1 MTDTMPRILFGV
13 VFVLALGLVSCGG
26 DDTGFD
32 ESGRYLNKT
41 YGFSFI
47 PPKGWTWHEGKTG
60 ECDYVAGAYRDD
72 DLYVYVCVNEAPPE
86 VMTAGDDEENCS
98 QLVQYIQ
105 GKFHGRHVECRT
117 THIQRAKVASAMF
130 YREVADHG
138 RGKVQI
144 VNMTAILHKN
154 RIIMMNATA
163 TGTGPESA
171 KSVFSRNL
179 DDLTT
184 AAGSFWLH

>member
-1 MTDTMPRILFGV
+1 MTDIMPRVLLGV
-13 VFVLALGLVSCGG
+13 VFILALGLVSCGG

-32 ESGRYLNKT
+32 ESGRYLNKA

-60 ECDYVAGAYRDD
+60 ECDFVAGAYQDD
-72 DLYVYVCVNEAPPE
+72 DLYVYVCASAAPAE
-86 VMTAGDDEENCS
+86 VMTGGSDEENCS
-98 QLVQYIQ
+98 QLVKYIQ
-105 GKFHGRHVECRT
+105 GKFHGRHVECRS
-117 THIQRAKVASAMF
+117 THIQRARAASAMF
-130 YREVADHG
+130 YREVEGNG
-138 RGKVQI
+138 RGLVQI
-144 VNMTAILHKN
+144 VNMTAILHKGHLL
-154 RIIMMNATA
+154 MMNATA

-171 KSVFSRNL
+171 KSVFGRNL